1 MNAQKI
7 VVATPDRLGTR
18 MAGPAIRACRIARAL
33 ASAGHDVSLVSTSP
47 TSEVIALD
55 GVDVLVVPPRI
66 EGFDVAVI
74 QGRILVDHPELG
86 KSSTRLVMD
95 LYDPFHLEVMHLG
108 NEHQLLR
115 SDHVEGALQTLSDQ
129 IARGDFFMCA
139 SERQRDMWLGY
150 LAAGGRINPAIHD
163 LDPTFRS
170 LIDVVPFGVDDGLAQ
185 RDGTPL
191 RDAHGFSSDDVVV
204 GWTGGLHHWLDPML
218 VLDAFAIASV
228 RCPRLKAVFL
238 GGAHPGTGMLSPR
251 AQAIADSVDERGLG
265 DVVKM
270 HREWVTYD
278 QRGPVFA
285 ELSIGAAAH
294 QAHLETHF
302 SFRTRLLDHMWAGV
316 PTVGTTGDSLTDE
329 LVARGAA
336 VAVEPGDAQGFADVL
351 CELANDPVRLEA
363 MRQAAYDAA
372 DDHRWADMLTPL
384 VRYVSTATAA
394 PDLTDPT
401 FSRWIRRRQPAHRSK
416 VMHYV
421 ERARRHIELD
431 GVSGLM
437 RGLRGLVRRAMHR

>member
-251 AQAIADSVDERGLG
+251 AQAIAD
-265 DVVKM
+265 
-270 HREWVTYD
+270 
-278 QRGPVFA
+278 
-285 ELSIGAAAH
+285 
-294 QAHLETHF
+294 
-302 SFRTRLLDHMWAGV
+302 
-316 PTVGTTGDSLTDE
+316 
-329 LVARGAA
+329 LV
-336 VAVEPGDAQGFADVL
+336 
-351 CELANDPVRLEA
+351 
-363 MRQAAYDAA
+363 
-372 DDHRWADMLTPL
+372 
-384 VRYVSTATAA
+384 
-394 PDLTDPT
+394 
-401 FSRWIRRRQPAHRSK
+401 
-416 VMHYV
+416 
-421 ERARRHIELD
+421 
-431 GVSGLM
+431 
-437 RGLRGLVRRAMHR
+437 